1 MTRETSF
8 KDVVKTLLHV
18 LGIRETGIA
27 ELTPE
32 ELYER
37 IKGDTPPL
45 LIDIRSPDSFNGTGN
60 RNGLGHIPNAKSIP
74 YEELE
79 SRLGE
84 LESYKEKEIV
94 TMCPGGGLSLVAAEL
109 MTKAGFKDVK
119 SLKGG
124 MNSWNKKGYPTTK
137 S

>member
-18 LGIRETGIA
+18 LGIRKTGIA
-27 ELTPE
+27 ELTSE
-32 ELYER
+32 QLYER
-37 IKGDTPPL
+37 IKGDNPPL
-45 LIDIRSPDSFNGTGN
+45 LIDIRSPDSFNGTGHS
-60 RNGLGHIPNAKSIP
+60 NGLGHIPNAKSIP

-94 TMCPGGGLSLVAAEL
+94 TMCPGGGLSLVAADL

-119 SLKGG
+119 SLNGG
-124 MNSWNKKGYPTTK
+124 MDSWNKKGYPTTK